1 MFFPFTKEEVQ
12 KRALKI
18 PAARVKIVPAVC
30 GDDAGLLGAAYLV
43 FHDLH

>member
-1 MFFPFTKEEVQ
+1 VQ

-18 PAARVKIVPAVC
+18 PAARAKIVPGVC

-43 FHDLH
+43 FHSERFS